1 LQVELGEVI
10 ATRVLHLIEGEG
22 PSVEEVVVKIGKPV
36 PFPDGRHY
44 ICPFQIT
51 GMGDEETRYAAG
63 IDAVQALQLVMIPIG
78 GYLVR
83 LNQSCGGR
91 LRWDGDEHGDL
102 GFPTL
107 E

>member
-1 LQVELGEVI
+1 MQVELGEVI
-10 ATRVLHLIEGEG
+10 ATRVLRLADGEA
-22 PSVEEVVVKIGKPV
+22 STVRKVVVKIGKPV

-44 ICPFQIT
+44 LCPFQVT

-63 IDAVQALQLVMIPIG
+63 IDAVQALQLVMIPIA
-78 GYLVR
+78 GYLVG
-83 LNQSCGGR
+83 LNRSSGGR

-107 E
+107 G